1 MVLNAGKLKKGVQFK
16 SQVKLFRE
24 GQEVFAGEVF
34 PVDLNN
40 QADPARLVVA
50 RRLQLGTILEP
61 GDYMLQLTVSE
72 AGSDRTATRWIDFK
86 LVN

>member
-1 MVLNAGKLKKGVQFK
+1 MN

-24 GQEVFAGEVF
+24 GQQVFVGEVT
-34 PVDLNN
+34 PVDLSN

-72 AGSDRTATRWIDFK
+72 AGSSGGGRTATRFIDFK